1 MSDAPDL
8 TPSARTG
15 IRAGVRVGVDV
26 GKVRVGVARC
36 DPHAMLATP
45 VATLKRG
52 DGDIAELGRLAN
64 EYEAIE
70 FVVGLPLSLSGEDT
84 ASTGDAREFAQVLA
98 STTQLPVRLVDERLS
113 TVSAQRVLHNSGRTS
128 RQSRPVVDQVAAT
141 IILQHAIDGE
151 RALGVPSG
159 IVVATDGPQDAS

>member
-1 MSDAPDL
+1 MSDGSDL
-8 TPSARTG
+8 RPGVRP
-15 IRAGVRVGVDV
+15 GVRVGVDV
-26 GKVRVGVARC
+26 GKVRIGVARC
-36 DPHAMLATP
+36 DPHAVLATP

-52 DGDIAELGRLAN
+52 DGDIAELGRLAG
-64 EYEAIE
+64 ELGAME

-84 ASTGDAREFAQVLA
+84 ASTGDAREFAQRLA
-98 STTQLPVRLVDERLS
+98 AATEISVRLVDERLS
-113 TVSAQRVLHNSGRTS
+113 TVSAQRVLHTSGRNS

-159 IVVATDGPQDAS
+159 TVVAADGTRDAS